1 MKPDSDAMRL
11 LIERLLGD
19 GGAWF
24 TAADLDAVL
33 SWLAGSE
40 RHGGGALAT
49 RIGTA
54 SEQTGR
60 RIAVYDR
67 LSAQLFRDGQLDLA
81 GAHVDIDVD
90 HETRRGR
97 YRRLMNAFHPDRFP
111 QHADWLTSRSQAVL
125 ASYARFRKGEAPE
138 HRSPDERPA
147 RHPRKATARRPER
160 PEWPRERRS
169 ARLTPM
175 RGPGPLTQL
184 RTWLLGIKNLQ
195 QRVLVGLGVLCLI
208 PVIYAYVAYKPYRDM
223 SSLEPAAVVREE
235 PRDRQAAPVA
245 DEVPEGVPDE
255 VVAQATAPPSDEPSV
270 EQKPETA
277 ETGRRPDPTDDRA
290 SEVTADTGPVLAWS
304 AAEEPAPVLP
314 SWQEAQESSQGRAK
328 TTEAAAE
335 AAPGE
340 AEEAQTRESI
350 AAAAP
355 PDPAPAE
362 AGEAVGSDWMN
373 EMADA
378 AGQTLAA
385 VTELIT
391 VEAPAPS
398 PAEVDEAGR
407 AETEPAR
414 ETDPAP
420 PAEVRIAEALAD
432 RGPAPAAN
440 DESPRAEG
448 TSRPQG
454 AEASTAAESADAP
467 ADRPNRAGNAS
478 QLAAATN
485 ETPAN
490 EPAPDR
496 SGDAAE
502 STAPEPAAQ
511 PAVAEAASG
520 DAEAAGETSSEAP
533 ALAASEPAAAE
544 AGAQV
549 AEAAVEDPRQHIE
562 ELLAGYRTSFENGWL
577 DEFLDHFTADP
588 RENTHRGRG
597 WFRSNYGWLFDNTAE
612 RRLDIDILN
621 ISRGDD
627 HWVALARFE
636 MQVDYP
642 DRPATRSTRQV
653 RYTIEANEHD
663 QLRIAAIE
671 Y

>member
-40 RHGGGALAT
+40 RHGGAALAT
-49 RIGTA
+49 RIGSA

-90 HETRRGR
+90 HEIRRGR
-97 YRRLMNAFHPDRFP
+97 YRRLMTAFHPDRFP

-147 RHPRKATARRPER
+147 RRPRKATARRPER

-195 QRVLVGLGVLCLI
+195 QRILVGLGVLCLI
-208 PVIYAYVAYKPYRDM
+208 PVIYAYVAYKPYRDI
-223 SSLEPAAVVREE
+223 SSSEPGAVVQDAA
-235 PRDRQAAPVA
+235 RDAQPARASDDA
-245 DEVPEGVPDE
+245 PDE
-255 VVAQATAPPSDEPSV
+255 VVAQATAPASGE
-270 EQKPETA
+270 
-277 ETGRRPDPTDDRA
+277 RA
-290 SEVTADTGPVLAWS
+290 REASADTGPVLARR
-304 AAEEPAPVLP
+304 AAE
-314 SWQEAQESSQGRAK
+314 K
-328 TTEAAAE
+328 
-335 AAPGE
+335 
-340 AEEAQTRESI
+340 
-350 AAAAP
+350 
-355 PDPAPAE
+355 PAPAD
-362 AGEAVGSDWMN
+362 AGPDDVEPDGADWMN
-373 EMADA
+373 EAADA

-385 VTELIT
+385 VAELIT

-398 PAEVDEAGR
+398 PARVDDAGM
-407 AETEPAR
+407 AETEPPS
-414 ETDPAP
+414 ETDAAP
-420 PAEVRIAEALAD
+420 PAELQIAEALATGD
-432 RGPAPAAN
+432 QAPAMDA
-440 DESPRAEG
+440 ESPGVEG
-448 TSRPQG
+448 TSRAQG
-454 AEASTAAESADAP
+454 ADSATATEPAHTP
-467 ADRPNRAGNAS
+467 ADRPTRS
-478 QLAAATN
+478 EAAARVAAASNDTPQN
-485 ETPAN
+485 EPDPDQAAGAQEVATPAPSGP
-490 EPAPDR
+490 PALAETR
-496 SGDAAE
+496 SGNPEAAR
-502 STAPEPAAQ
+502 APSSNAA
-511 PAVAEAASG
+511 AVAAAEAA
-520 DAEAAGETSSEAP
+520 P
-533 ALAASEPAAAE
+533 AEPAAADGSVR
-544 AGAQV
+544 A
-549 AEAAVEDPRQHIE
+549 AEAVVDAPRKHIE

-588 RENTHRGRG
+588 RENTHSGRG

-612 RRLDIDILN
+612 RRLDIDILD

-642 DRPATRSTRQV
+642 DRPDTRSTRQV